1 MNNKFDLIKNDVK
14 NLEQPDRD
22 TLIQQLIN
30 QNLQDVQK
38 RVEKLETDHNKM
50 NEDVEQVKEDV
61 NNKITL
67 DHGEQ
72 SALQY
77 IKKRRVE
84 ELWKMGGEF
93 QNLIDTKRKLHGRAW
108 SDLYRTFG
116 VSSYRDV
123 KSKDFEEAKKFVE
136 SWRPRLF

>member
-84 ELWKMGGEF
+84 ELWEMGGEF
-93 QNLIDTKRKLHGRAW
+93 QNFIDTKMKLHGRAW
-108 SDLYRTFG
+108 SDLYRAFG

-123 KSKDFEEAKKFVE
+123 KSKDFQEAKNFIE